1 MRPSTH
7 SPGLQFPFGTV
18 AIAIL
23 SPAWIRMAAC
33 STKAKA
39 VLTIARGQEHW
50 LQKAKG
56 AMPALSG
63 GLWPSWGDQAIY
75 GQ

>member
-1 MRPSTH
+1 MHPSTH
-7 SPGLQFPFGTV
+7 SLGLRLPFGTV
-18 AIAIL
+18 VIAIL

-33 STKAKA
+33 STMAKA
-39 VLTIARGQEHW
+39 VLTIASGQEHW
-50 LQKAKG
+50 LQRAKG

-63 GLWPSWGDQAIY
+63 GLWPSWGDQAID